1 MGDLFYLHEYI
12 AGQPDMSH
20 SCGFVKFCR
29 QTGWMMSKNV
39 NISINVRG
47 LYSHGTAKDGVYA
60 LVPEENGLTGAVRLC
75 DVSIV
80 NGFGKTECQVV
91 AENISGSGF
100 DWNDVMGIA
109 IVPDSRAST
118 AAVLWKNENADINDM
133 RYGAAKRRTS
143 TGHTSEAAD
152 KAENTV
158 GNKVEVADKANA
170 SEDKAG
176 VSVNRVNAEAKK
188 AEVTVNEA
196 DATAEKEEKAVVSA
210 EEISLVPL
218 QNKPE
223 ILTVSETFEKIDGNF
238 VDAFDDDDFY
248 DCMEVTPE
256 QLQQIFDA
264 RRQQPEIDG
273 AFGTMQEKNTLQVA
287 ENSFLMHGYFTF
299 RHLLVARVH
308 NDPDALFVGVPG
320 VYNNKERFMA
330 SMFNFNNFKRSHRS
344 DCRNPYFG
352 YWYQT
357 I

>member
-143 TGHTSEAAD
+143 TGHTSEEAD
-152 KAENTV
+152 KAEDTV
-158 GNKVEVADKANA
+158 KAADEVEDTVKDTD
-170 SEDKAG
+170 E
-176 VSVNRVNAEAKK
+176 NRV
-188 AEVTVNEA
+188 EVTVNEA
-196 DATAEKEEKAVVSA
+196 DATAEKKEKAVASA
-210 EEISLVPL
+210 EEISLIPL

-223 ILTVSETFEKIDGNF
+223 ILTVSETFEIIDGNF

-273 AFGTMQEKNTLQVA
+273 AFGTMQEKNTLRVA

>member
-12 AGQPDMSH
+12 AGQPDMNH

-60 LVPEENGLTGAVRLC
+60 LVPEENGLTGAVRFC

-133 RYGAAKRRTS
+133 RYGAAKRHTS
-143 TGHTSEAAD
+143 TGHTSEEAD
-152 KAENTV
+152 KAEDTV
-158 GNKVEVADKANA
+158 KAADEVEDTVKDTD
-170 SEDKAG
+170 E
-176 VSVNRVNAEAKK
+176 NRV
-188 AEVTVNEA
+188 EVTVNEA

-218 QNKPE
+218 QSKPE

-273 AFGTMQEKNTLQVA
+273 AFGTMQEKNTLRVA

>member
-47 LYSHGTAKDGVYA
+47 LYSHGTSKDSVYA
-60 LVPEENGLTGAVRLC
+60 LVPEEKGLTGAVRLC

-80 NGFGKTECQVV
+80 NGFGKTECQVL

-100 DWNDVMGIA
+100 DWSDVMGIA

-133 RYGAAKRRTS
+133 RYGAAKRNTS
-143 TGHTSEAAD
+143 TGHTAEATD
-152 KAENTV
+152 KVEDTA
-158 GNKVEVADKANA
+158 GSKVEVA
-170 SEDKAG
+170 
-176 VSVNRVNAEAKK
+176 
-188 AEVTVNEA
+188 VNEA

-218 QNKPE
+218 QSKPE

>member
-1 MGDLFYLHEYI
+1 
-12 AGQPDMSH
+12 MSH

-143 TGHTSEAAD
+143 TGHTSEEAD
-152 KAENTV
+152 KAEDTV
-158 GNKVEVADKANA
+158 KAADEVEDTVKDTD
-170 SEDKAG
+170 E
-176 VSVNRVNAEAKK
+176 NRV
-188 AEVTVNEA
+188 EVTVNEA

-218 QNKPE
+218 QSKPE

>member
-143 TGHTSEAAD
+143 TGHTSEEAD
-152 KAENTV
+152 KAEDTV
-158 GNKVEVADKANA
+158 KAADEVEDTVKDTD
-170 SEDKAG
+170 E
-176 VSVNRVNAEAKK
+176 NRV
-188 AEVTVNEA
+188 EVTVNEA

-218 QNKPE
+218 QSKPE

-238 VDAFDDDDFY
+238 VDAFDDDYFY

-273 AFGTMQEKNTLQVA
+273 AFGTMQKKNTLQVA

>member
-143 TGHTSEAAD
+143 TGHTSEEAD
-152 KAENTV
+152 KAEDTV
-158 GNKVEVADKANA
+158 KAADEVEDTVKDTD
-170 SEDKAG
+170 E
-176 VSVNRVNAEAKK
+176 NRV
-188 AEVTVNEA
+188 EVTVNEA

-218 QNKPE
+218 QSKPE

-238 VDAFDDDDFY
+238 VDAFDDDYFY

>member
-12 AGQPDMSH
+12 EGQPDMSH

-60 LVPEENGLTGAVRLC
+60 LVPESSGSTGAVRLC
-75 DVSIV
+75 DLNVS
-80 NGFGKTECQVV
+80 NGFGKTECL
-91 AENISGSGF
+91 ADGENISGSGF
-100 DWNDVMGIA
+100 EWDDVMGIA
-109 IVPDSRAST
+109 VISDGLAIP
-118 AAVLWKNENADINDM
+118 AAVLWENEESNISDII
-133 RYGAAKRRTS
+133 YGVTKKRILTE
-143 TGHTSEAAD
+143 HT
-152 KAENTV
+152 AEP
-158 GNKVEVADKANA
+158 
-170 SEDKAG
+170 EDKAK
-176 VSVNRVNAEAKK
+176 NK
-188 AEVTVNEA
+188 
-196 DATAEKEEKAVVSA
+196 EKYETEGKLGNQENKEK
-210 EEISLVPL
+210 
-218 QNKPE
+218 
-223 ILTVSETFEKIDGNF
+223 FERIDGNF

-264 RRQQPEIDG
+264 RLQQSELGG
-273 AFGTMQEKNTLQVA
+273 AFGTMQ

-299 RHLLVARVH
+299 RHILVAKVH
-308 NDPDALFVGVPG
+308 NDPDLLFVGVPG